1 MSEHAGASDEFRT
14 GLAKAKDHSD
24 RIAQSLPGNV
34 AAASLTRKSKLPYK
48 AVSLREILIHRVS
61 ALSTAAVEMFEQQRL
76 VPAVVLTRAIV
87 ETVAVTFNLHKK
99 LTEFPESMDI
109 DGMDEF
115 LMKGLVGGR
124 QPEDAVQSMNVLT
137 LIDHAEKTIPGFR
150 GIYDILSEYTHP
162 NWAGTLGAF
171 GQTDRE
177 KVELN
182 LGPSGRTAGLA
193 TGVFALLHALM
204 IFEHFYNEMIEPLQ
218 EFNEHF
224 ERSVS
229 SDVDG

>member
-115 LMKGLVGGR
+115 LGR
-124 QPEDAVQSMNVLT
+124 ASSEAVSQRMPCS
-137 LIDHAEKTIPGFR
+137 R
-150 GIYDILSEYTHP
+150 
-162 NWAGTLGAF
+162 
-171 GQTDRE
+171 
-177 KVELN
+177 
-182 LGPSGRTAGLA
+182 
-193 TGVFALLHALM
+193 
-204 IFEHFYNEMIEPLQ
+204 
-218 EFNEHF
+218 
-224 ERSVS
+224 
-229 SDVDG
+229 